1 MPATYNWDN
10 PVSITTTSSFPT
22 FDPPLPVSTDSLR
35 RFSVDEYHAMIKA
48 GVFAEDENFELLEGL
63 LVRKMAKNPPH
74 WIAIE
79 LIRVALTALQIPGY
93 FVHTQNPVTTSD
105 SEPEPDLALVRGMP
119 RDYLSGNPN
128 PLQAPL
134 IIEVADSSLSQDR
147 NWKKRIY
154 ARASVPLYW
163 IVNLV
168 DRQVEVFTDPTGD
181 TEQPGFRSRQS
192 VPAAGEVP
200 VILDGREVGRLKVK
214 DLLP

>member
-1 MPATYNWDN
+1 MECL
-10 PVSITTTSSFPT
+10 VSLTTSTFPT
-22 FDPPLPVSTDSLR
+22 FDPPLPIPADSLK
-35 RFSVDEYHAMIKA
+35 RFTVEEYHSMIRA

-63 LVRKMAKNPPH
+63 LVRKMSKNPAH
-74 WIAIE
+74 WIALE
-79 LIRVALTALQIPGY
+79 LIRNALNALGIVGY

-105 SEPEPDLALVRGMP
+105 SEPEPDLALVRGQP

-154 ARASVPLYW
+154 ARAAVPVYW

-168 DRQVEVFTDPTGD
+168 DRRVEVFSNPSGESD
-181 TEQPGFRSRQS
+181 QPDFRSREV
-192 VPAAGEVP
+192 VPIDGDLP
-200 VILDGREVGRLKVK
+200 VVLDGREVGRLKVK

>member
-1 MPATYNWDN
+1 VEPL
-10 PVSITTTSSFPT
+10 VSIATPSFPT
-22 FDPPLPVSTDSLR
+22 FDPPLPVPTESLK
-35 RFSVDEYHAMIKA
+35 RFTVDEYHTMIRA

-63 LVRKMAKNPPH
+63 LVRKTPKKPQH

-79 LIRVALTALQIPGY
+79 LLRAALNGLNIAGY

-105 SEPEPDLALVRGMP
+105 SEPEPDVALVRGEP
-119 RDYLSGNPN
+119 RNYLDGNPD

-134 IIEVADSSLSQDR
+134 VVEVADSSLSQDR

-154 ARASVPLYW
+154 ARAGIPAYW

-168 DRQVEVFTDPTGD
+168 NRQIEVFTSPSGPA
-181 TEQPGFRSRQS
+181 EQPNYGSRQI
-192 VPAAGEVP
+192 VGLDGELP